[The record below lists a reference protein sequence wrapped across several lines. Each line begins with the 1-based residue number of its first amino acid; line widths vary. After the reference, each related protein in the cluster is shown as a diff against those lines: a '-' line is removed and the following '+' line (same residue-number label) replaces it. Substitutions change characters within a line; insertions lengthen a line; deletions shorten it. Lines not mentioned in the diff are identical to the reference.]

1 MPHNARRSGRPARRG
16 ITALGGPAVAALL
29 VLVAVLLS
37 GCSSSG
43 STDTVRNRVADADKT
58 DCALGGQAVAGLR
71 DTFRQLSE
79 QLDGLSPA
87 AARGD
92 FGEVKT
98 RVTQGMWLSHQV
110 SNTIDPVVDR
120 MGSPLIGSAY
130 GDVAT
135 AGGRLHDSL
144 SDFAAVLANGHPA
157 QPVAD
162 SVTAALTDLNSS
174 MDRMR
179 RACPSV
185 FAEPKG
191 PQYGPPLSVR

>member
-1 MPHNARRSGRPARRG
+1 MPDNSRRSGRPSRRG
-16 ITALGGPAVAALL
+16 VTALGGTAVAALF
-29 VLVAVLLS
+29 VLVVALLS

-43 STDTVRNRVADADKT
+43 STDAVRDRVADADKA

-92 FGEVKT
+92 LGEVKT
-98 RVTQGMWLSHQV
+98 RVTKGMWLSDQV

-135 AGGRLHDSL
+135 AGGQLHDSL
-144 SDFAAVLANGHPA
+144 RDFAAVLDNGNPA

-162 SVTAALTDLNSS
+162 SVTAALTALNSS

-179 RACPSV
+179 RACPTV